1 MLWGLS
7 MRPVRRALLSTFDK
21 GGLVPFARALVE
33 RGVSLIS
40 TGGTARA
47 LRDAGL
53 EVANVSDITRFP
65 EMMDGRVKTLHPA
78 VHGGILARRD
88 VESHMTALGEHDLE
102 TIDLVVVN
110 LYPFEDTIA
119 QEGVS
124 LAEAIEQI
132 DIGGPSMVRSAAKNH
147 AAVGVVTDPGD
158 YEAILSSMDAHD
170 GVLEASLL
178 RRLAQKAFVLTAR
191 YDSAI
196 AAYLGDAVDGDQGIE
211 ESMPRVWGKPLVRQQ
226 VLRYG
231 ENPHQRAARYSAP
244 GDAIGLGRAVQHQGK
259 ELSYNNWLDMDGAYA
274 VARDLGPEGIVV
286 VKHTNPCGAARS
298 TAGLLDAYEKARAVD
313 PMSAFGGIVATM
325 GTIDEV
331 LAAALSE
338 TFLEVILASD
348 VTEEAR
354 AVFARK
360 KRLRILTLDAAGWDA
375 DSLPAVPRA
384 ISGGVLVQEDDQI
397 VEVVRSCDVVTKRQP
412 TEAEWEAMTFGWA
425 LCRHVKSNAI
435 VFAHSDRAA
444 AIGAG
449 QMSRVDSSKLAVM
462 KATDSLDGSIVASD
476 AFFPFPDGVEAAAAA
491 GATAV
496 VQPGGSIKD
505 PDVIAAADRLGLA
518 MVFTGRRHFRH

>member
-1 MLWGLS
+1 
-7 MRPVRRALLSTFDK
+7 MRPVRRALLSTYDK
-21 GGLVPFARALVE
+21 GGLLAFAQALAE
-33 RGVSLIS
+33 RGVALIS
-40 TGGTARA
+40 TGGTARV
-47 LRDAGL
+47 LREAGL
-53 EVANVSDITRFP
+53 EVASVSDITRFP

-88 VESHMTALGEHDLE
+88 LETHMASLAEHDME

-110 LYPFEDTIA
+110 LYPFEETVA
-119 QEGVS
+119 QPGVTR
-124 LAEAIEQI
+124 AEAIEQI

-147 AAVGVVTDPGD
+147 SAVGVVTDPAD
-158 YEAILSSMDAHD
+158 YEAVLSSMDGNEGALD
-170 GVLEASLL
+170 GALC
-178 RRLAQKAFVLTAR
+178 RRLAAKAFLLTAR

-196 AAYLGDAVDGDQGIE
+196 AAYLGDAVDEDEGIE
-211 ESMPRVWGKPLVRQQ
+211 DAMPRVWGTPLRRKQ

-231 ENPHQRAARYSAP
+231 ENPHQRAARYGAP
-244 GDAIGLGRAVQHQGK
+244 GGDQGLTRAVQLQGK

-274 VARDLGPEGIVV
+274 VARDLGPQGVVV

-298 TAGLLDAYEKARAVD
+298 EVGLLDAYEKARAVD
-313 PMSAFGGIVATM
+313 PLSAFGGIVATM
-325 GTIDEV
+325 GTIDEA
-331 LAAALSE
+331 LAATLAE

-348 VTEEAR
+348 VTAEAR
-354 AVFARK
+354 EVFARK
-360 KRLRILTLDAAGWDA
+360 KRLRVLTLDEAGWSPSA
-375 DSLPAVPRA
+375 LTHVSRP
-384 ISGGVLVQEDDQI
+384 ISGGMLVQEEDRIEEI
-397 VEVVRSCDVVTKRQP
+397 VRHSDVVTKRAP
-412 TEAEWEAMTFGWA
+412 TEAEWDAMTFGWT

-435 VFAHSDRAA
+435 VFSHADRAA

-462 KATDSLDGSIVASD
+462 KATVNLEGSAVASD

-505 PDVIAAADRLGLA
+505 AEVIAAADRLGMT

>member
-1 MLWGLS
+1 MK
-7 MRPVRRALLSTFDK
+7 PVRRALLSTFDK
-21 GGLVPFARALVE
+21 SGLVPFAQALVE

-47 LRDAGL
+47 LREAGL
-53 EVANVSDITRFP
+53 EVANVSEITRFP

-88 VESHMTALGEHDLE
+88 LDTHMEALKEHDLE

-110 LYPFEDTIA
+110 LYPFEATIA
-119 QEGVS
+119 QAGVT
-124 LAEAIEQI
+124 LPEAIEQI
-132 DIGGPSMVRSAAKNH
+132 DIGGPSMLRSAAKNH
-147 AAVGVVTDPGD
+147 AAVGVVTDPED
-158 YEAILSSMDAHD
+158 YADVLSSMDAND
-170 GVLEASLL
+170 GVLEPGLL
-178 RRLAQKAFVLTAR
+178 RRLAQKTFVLTAR

-196 AAYLGDAVDGDQGIE
+196 AAYLGDAVDADE
-211 ESMPRVWGKPLVRQQ
+211 DVEDAMPRAWGKPLVRKQ

-231 ENPHQRAARYSAP
+231 ENPHQRAARYASP
-244 GDAIGLGRAVQHQGK
+244 GEPTGLARALQLQGK

-298 TAGLLDAYEKARAVD
+298 EAGLLDAYEKARAVD
-313 PMSAFGGIVATM
+313 PVSAFGGIVATM
-325 GTIDEV
+325 GTIDEA
-331 LAAALSE
+331 LAATLSE
-338 TFLEVILASD
+338 TFLEVILASS
-348 VTEEAR
+348 VTEEAK

-360 KRLRILTLDAAGWDA
+360 KRLRVLTLDEAGW
-375 DSLPAVPRA
+375 STEELPAVPRA
-384 ISGGVLVQEDDQI
+384 ISGGVLVQEDDLI
-397 VEVVRSCDVVTKRQP
+397 EEVVRSCEVVTQRQP
-412 TEAEWEAMTFGWA
+412 TEEEWQAMTFGWA

-435 VFAHSDRAA
+435 VFAHADRAA

-462 KATDSLDGSIVASD
+462 KATDSLEGSIVASD
-476 AFFPFPDGVEAAAAA
+476 AFFPFPDGVEAAAEA

-505 PDVIAAADRLGLA
+505 ADVIAAADRLGLA